1 METYVETKMT
11 EEEKQEISDL
21 CCPGIDNFEIF
32 KKVLKIEGVL
42 K

>member
-11 EEEKQEISDL
+11 EEEKQEISEL
-21 CCPGIDNFEIF
+21 CCPGIENFEIF
-32 KKVLKIEGVL
+32 RKLLKIKGVI